1 MCYREVKGLDD
12 STGAMEEVNRQI
24 GFLREDV
31 KTVMETQAEL
41 QKTVQMLISG
51 GVRSRYMDS
60 KGNVLESKF
69 NLHDFEEDVVIKQA
83 K

>member
-1 MCYREVKGLDD
+1 
-12 STGAMEEVNRQI
+12 MEEVNRQI

-31 KTVMETQAEL
+31 KTVMEVQTEL
-41 QKTVQMLISG
+41 QKTVQMLMG
-51 GVRSRYMDS
+51 GGRSRYMDS
-60 KGNVLESKF
+60 RVNVPESKF